1 MAPVTDSPTQ
11 PTSRP
16 VNLVPRILTAG
27 EHPITLKVIDRDA
40 LHVLKKLNASGF
52 SGYLVGGGVRDLYL
66 GKQPKDFDISTDARP
81 GQIRKLF
88 PNSTVIG
95 RRFRLVQVYF
105 PHGKIIEVS
114 TLRSLDEHD
123 LEGPEAILA
132 PNNTFGTVA
141 EDAQRRDLTING
153 LFFDIRD
160 QTIID
165 YVDGVQ
171 DLDRAI
177 IRMIGDPE
185 RRIHRDP
192 VRMIR
197 AIRHSARNNFR
208 IEERTWKAI
217 CDNCQMLQYCPPSR
231 LRDELLKDLYS
242 GYTSAWIETAIDS
255 GIFLSLFPLY
265 RKAFSRQPEAEL
277 HPRVQLLKLT
287 IVLDRLNQQSGTRRG
302 SRLPDYFLLALI
314 LIPWADCRYGIYSQQ
329 HASAALYQ
337 IAKKIRN
344 DIDQEIGQQLNL
356 RRSLRQEASSLLS
369 NLAVLLQYQDTKLW
383 PKWLKNK
390 SYFPKAALLHSCYME
405 AMFGVPSLDAPSLER
420 QEVAIA
426 EIHEESVKPSR
437 QREEYRR
444 GRPAF
449 SSKTKGGIFG
459 FKK

>member
-1 MAPVTDSPTQ
+1 MAPATDSPTQ
-11 PTSRP
+11 PTGGP
-16 VNLVPRILTAG
+16 VNLVPRVFTKE
-27 EHPITLKVIDRDA
+27 EHPITLQAIDHDA

-105 PHGKIIEVS
+105 SHGKIIEIS

-208 IEERTWKAI
+208 IEERTWRAI
-217 CDNCQMLQYCPPSR
+217 CDNCQMLGHCPPSR

-242 GYTSAWIETAIDS
+242 GYTSAWIEAAIDS

-265 RKAFSRQPEAEL
+265 RKAFSRQAEAEI
-277 HPRVQLLKLT
+277 HPRAQLLKLT
-287 IVLDRLNQQSGTRRG
+287 AVLDRLNHQAGTRRANQ
-302 SRLPDYFLLALI
+302 LPDYFLLALI
-314 LIPWADCRYGIYSQQ
+314 LIPWADSRYNIFSQQ
-329 HASAALYQ
+329 HTSSALHQ

-369 NLAVLLQYQDTKLW
+369 NLAVLLQYQDTNLW

-405 AMFGVPSLDAPSLER
+405 AMFGAPSLDIPSLER
-420 QEVAIA
+420 QTGAII
-426 EIHEESVKPSR
+426 EIEEEPAKPSR

-449 SSKTKGGIFG
+449 SSKSKGGIFG

>member
-1 MAPVTDSPTQ
+1 MAPATDCPATPNNGPQ
-11 PTSRP
+11 GLPP
-16 VNLVPRILTAG
+16 HIFHAG
-27 EHPITLKVIDRDA
+27 EHPITLKLIDHDA
-40 LHVLKKLNASGF
+40 LYVLKKLNASGF

-66 GKQPKDFDISTDARP
+66 GKTPKDFDISTDARP

-95 RRFRLVQVYF
+95 RRFRLVQVFF
-105 PHGKIIEVS
+105 PRGKIIEIS
-114 TLRSLDEHD
+114 TLRSLSEHD

-171 DLDRAI
+171 DLDNAV

-197 AIRHSARNNFR
+197 AIRHAARNNFR
-208 IEERTWKAI
+208 IDEQTWKAI
-217 CDNCQMLQYCPPSR
+217 CDNHQMLQHCPPSR
-231 LRDELLKDLYS
+231 LRDELIKDLYS
-242 GYTSAWIETAIDS
+242 GHAAAWLQSAIDS
-255 GIFLSLFPLY
+255 GIFLALFPLY
-265 RKAFSRQPEAEL
+265 RKIFSRQQENSL
-277 HPRVQLLKLT
+277 HPRAHLLNLIT
-287 IVLDRLNQQSGTRRG
+287 ILDRINRDAG
-302 SRLPDYFLLALI
+302 SSRSSLLPDYFLLALL
-314 LIPWADCRYGIYSQQ
+314 LIPWVDSRYHIFSQQ
-329 HASAALYQ
+329 FNGASLFQ
-337 IAKKIRN
+337 VAKKIRD
-344 DIDQEIGQQLNL
+344 DIDREIGVQLNL
-356 RRSLRQEASSLLS
+356 RRSLRQEATSMLTNLSLLIQHRNNDS
-369 NLAVLLQYQDTKLW
+369 W

-390 SYFPKAALLHSCYME
+390 NYFSKTSLLFSCYME
-405 AMFGVPSLDAPSLER
+405 ATFDIPSLDEHLNCLPHVS
-420 QEVAIA
+420 
-426 EIHEESVKPSR
+426 EEPPQPPPDRDKH
-437 QREEYRR
+437 RR

-449 SSKTKGGIFG
+449 APKAKGGIFG

>member
-1 MAPVTDSPTQ
+1 MAPATDCPAPPNTNPQ
-11 PTSRP
+11 LLP
-16 VNLVPRILTAG
+16 PRIIKAG
-27 EHPITLKVIDRDA
+27 EHPIRLKLIDHDA

-66 GKQPKDFDISTDARP
+66 GKTPKDFDISTDARP

-95 RRFRLVQVYF
+95 RRFRLVQVFF

-114 TLRSLDEHD
+114 TLRSLSEHD

-165 YVDGVQ
+165 HVDGVR
-171 DLDRAI
+171 DLDNAV
-177 IRMIGDPE
+177 IRMIGDPD

-192 VRMIR
+192 VRMMR
-197 AIRHSARNNFR
+197 AIRHAARNNFR
-208 IEERTWKAI
+208 IEGNTWKAI
-217 CDNCQMLQYCPPSR
+217 CDNHQMLQHCPPSR

-242 GYTSAWIETAIDS
+242 GHAAAWLETAIKS
-255 GIFLSLFPLY
+255 GVFLSLFPLY
-265 RKAFSRQPEAEL
+265 GKSFALQHDGGI
-277 HPRVQLLKLT
+277 HPMTHLLNLVA
-287 IVLDRLNQQSGTRRG
+287 VLDRINRDAGTTR
-302 SRLPDYFLLALI
+302 SNPLPDYFLFSLL
-314 LIPWADCRYGIYSQQ
+314 LIPWVEAKYRIFSQQ
-329 HASAALYQ
+329 FKGSSIYQ
-337 IAKKIRN
+337 IAKKVRE
-344 DIDQEIGQQLNL
+344 DIDSGIGIHLNL
-356 RRSLRQEASSLLS
+356 RRSLRQDATSMLVNLS
-369 NLAVLLQYQDTKLW
+369 QLIQHRVNDSW

-390 SYFPKAALLHSCYME
+390 NYFPVASLLYSCYME
-405 AMFGVPSLDAPSLER
+405 ATFDIRTNDTHPNILPEVPE
-420 QEVAIA
+420 
-426 EIHEESVKPSR
+426 KPAQSFPDR
-437 QREEYRR
+437 DKHRR

-449 SSKTKGGIFG
+449 APKAKGGIFG

>member
-11 PTSRP
+11 PTSGP

-171 DLDRAI
+171 DLDRAL

-287 IVLDRLNQQSGTRRG
+287 IVLDRLNQQSGTRR
-302 SRLPDYFLLALI
+302 SSQLPDYFLLALI
-314 LIPWADCRYGIYSQQ
+314 LIPWADSRYGIYSQQ

-369 NLAVLLQYQDTKLW
+369 NLAVLLQYQDSKLW

-390 SYFPKAALLHSCYME
+390 SYFPKASLLHSCYME
-405 AMFGVPSLDAPSLER
+405 AMFGVPSLDVPSLER
-420 QEVAIA
+420 QAGAIV
-426 EIHEESVKPSR
+426 EIHEEPVKPSR

>member
-1 MAPVTDSPTQ
+1 MAPATDCPAIPINGPQ
-11 PTSRP
+11 GLP
-16 VNLVPRILTAG
+16 PRIFRAG
-27 EHPITLKVIDRDA
+27 EHPITLKLIDHDA
-40 LHVLKKLNASGF
+40 LYVLRKLNASGF

-66 GKQPKDFDISTDARP
+66 GKTPKDFDISTDARP

-95 RRFRLVQVYF
+95 RRFRLVQVFF
-105 PHGKIIEVS
+105 PHGKIIEIS
-114 TLRSLDEHD
+114 TLRSLSEHD

-160 QTIID
+160 LTIID

-171 DLDRAI
+171 DLDNAV

-197 AIRHSARNNFR
+197 AIRHAARNNFR
-208 IEERTWKAI
+208 IEEQTWKAI
-217 CDNCQMLQYCPPSR
+217 CDNHQMLQHCPPSR

-242 GYTSAWIETAIDS
+242 GHAAAWLQSAIDS
-255 GIFLSLFPLY
+255 GIFLALFPLY
-265 RKAFSRQPEAEL
+265 QKTFSRPPESKL
-277 HPRVQLLKLT
+277 HPRAHLLNLLR
-287 IVLDRLNQQSGTRRG
+287 ILDRINRDNGVTRSGL
-302 SRLPDYFLLALI
+302 LPDYFLLTLL
-314 LIPWADCRYGIYSQQ
+314 LIPWVESRYHIFSQQ
-329 HASAALYQ
+329 FNGSSLFQ
-337 IAKKIRN
+337 VAKRIRD
-344 DIDQEIGQQLNL
+344 DIDREIGIQLNL
-356 RRSLRQEASSLLS
+356 RRSLRQEATSMLTNLSLLIQHRKNES
-369 NLAVLLQYQDTKLW
+369 W

-390 SYFPKAALLHSCYME
+390 NYFSRTSLLYSCYME
-405 AMFGVPSLDAPSLER
+405 ATFDIPSLDDHSDLLPQVS
-420 QEVAIA
+420 
-426 EIHEESVKPSR
+426 EEPPQSPLDRDK
-437 QREEYRR
+437 YRR

-449 SSKTKGGIFG
+449 APKAKGGVFG